1 MSNTGFR
8 SVYEYG
14 HEHTGFRYVLYEHML
29 MSMLVL
35 GMYMIMVMSW
45 HVGFRNL
52 HMVEV
57 LCLTSQEILFF
68 HFATR
73 KRNIPFRP
81 A

>member
-52 HMVEV
+52 HMAEV
-57 LCLTSQEILFF
+57 LCLSYTGNFILPFCCQEEKYTF
-68 HFATR
+68 
-73 KRNIPFRP
+73 
-81 A
+81 